1 MPAAVVTDVNTIYAQ
16 PHAHGWAKKITA
28 LERHSRQFIA
38 MSPFCVLSSADAEGR
53 QDVSPRGGAVGFV
66 RVVDDHTL
74 LMPDRPGNNLLDSL
88 RNVTL
93 GKGHV
98 GLLFFVPGFDETLRV
113 NGRAEV
119 LHDAALCE
127 EFTEFGK
134 PAKSVLRITVEEVFL
149 HCGKALI
156 RSRLWEADAQQDR
169 QIMPSISEIITEQA
183 ALDRVA
189 ATQAEVEVRYQD
201 TL

>member
-1 MPAAVVTDVNTIYAQ
+1 MPAAVITDVNTIYPQ
-16 PHAHGWAKKITA
+16 PHAHGYAKKITA
-28 LERHSRQFIA
+28 LERHSRRLIE
-38 MSPFCVLSSADAEGR
+38 MSPFCVMSSADAEGR
-53 QDVSPRGGAVGFV
+53 QDVSPRGGAPGFV
-66 RVVDDHTL
+66 RIVDDHTL
-74 LMPDRPGNNLLDSL
+74 MMPDRPGNNLLDSL

-93 GKGHV
+93 GKGYV

-127 EFTEFGK
+127 DFTEFGK
-134 PAKSVLRITVEEVFL
+134 PARSVLRIAVEEVFL

-169 QIMPSISEIITEQA
+169 QLMPSISEIITEQA
-183 ALDRVA
+183 SLDRVA
-189 ATQAEVEVRYQD
+189 ATQDEVLVRYQD